1 MRKVFRP
8 LRHDGGVNHSETR
21 LTKIVAT
28 VGPASWDPPVLEQMI
43 IAGVDV
49 FRLNFSHGD
58 EQTHLRIVNDIREI
72 SERIGKEVGILGDL
86 PGPKLRVGD
95 YPQGVVDIVHGTTVT
110 FTSEDVDGTAVLIP
124 VDWPELCDALQVD
137 DIVYLA
143 DGSIRLRVTANNGST
158 IDAEVEV
165 GGPLSSHKGMN
176 LPGVESGLDSVSDSD
191 LGWVEFAVA
200 NQLDFIAVSFVRS
213 ADDLDPVLDKLN
225 ELGSD
230 IPVIAKIEKP
240 QAADAVEEIVER
252 ATGGIMVARGDLGI
266 EVPLSKV
273 PVLQK
278 SLIRAAGRASKTVI
292 TATQMLASMVSAKRP
307 TRAEVTD
314 VATAI
319 YDGTDAIMLSEETA
333 VGDHPVETVKVM
345 DQIARGT
352 EPDLP
357 YWDWVL
363 NRVRQ
368 DEMDVSDSVTQSAVI
383 AAYRLGLVAIV
394 VPTASG
400 RTARV
405 VAAHRPR
412 VPVLAVSHSVRTQRQ
427 LKLSFGIRPVVNDQ
441 TTEIR
446 NLLYECADDAVR
458 FGAANSGDLIAIV
471 AGLTDQKLGT
481 NLFEVHRVP

>member
-1 MRKVFRP
+1 M
-8 LRHDGGVNHSETR
+8 NQTHSETR
-21 LTKIVAT
+21 RTKIVAT

-58 EQTHLRIVNDIREI
+58 GPTHVRVIKDIREI
-72 SERIGKEVGILGDL
+72 SERLDLEVGILGDL

-95 YPQGVVDIVHGTTVT
+95 YPQGVVDIVHGSTVT
-110 FTSEDVDGTAVLIP
+110 ITPDDVPGTETLIP
-124 VDWPELCDALQVD
+124 VDWPELSGSLKVEDT
-137 DIVYLA
+137 VYLA
-143 DGSIRLRVTANNGST
+143 DGSIRLRVIGNDGRVVQC
-158 IDAEVEV
+158 EVEV

-176 LPGVESGLDSVSDSD
+176 LPGVEAGLDSVSEDD
-191 LGWVEFAVA
+191 LRWVEFAVA
-200 NQLDFIAVSFVRS
+200 NQIDYLAVSFVRK
-213 ADDLDPVLDKLN
+213 ADDLDPVLDKLS
-225 ELGSD
+225 ELKSD
-230 IPVIAKIEKP
+230 IPIIAKIEKP
-240 QAADAVEEIVER
+240 QAADAVEDIVEK

-278 SLIRAAGRASKTVI
+278 SLIRAAGQAGKTVI

-333 VGDHPVETVKVM
+333 VGDYPVEAVKVM

-352 EPDLP
+352 ETDLP

-383 AAYRLGLVAIV
+383 AAYRLNLQAIV

-400 RTARV
+400 RTAKV
-405 VAAHRPR
+405 VAAHRPQ
-412 VPVLAVSHSVRTQRQ
+412 VPVLAVTHSVRTQRQ
-427 LKLSFGIRPVVNDQ
+427 LKLIFGVRPVVNDQ

-446 NLLYECADDAVR
+446 NLLYECADDAVTY
-458 FGAANSGDLIAIV
+458 GAAASGDLIAIV
-471 AGLTDQKLGT
+471 AGLSDMQLGT

>member
-1 MRKVFRP
+1 M
-8 LRHDGGVNHSETR
+8 HSETR

-28 VGPASWDPPVLEQMI
+28 VGPASWDPAVLEEMI
-43 IAGVDV
+43 LAGVDV

-58 EQTHLRIVNDIREI
+58 AATHVRVVKDIREA
-72 SERIGKEVGILGDL
+72 SDRLDKEVGILGDL
-86 PGPKLRVGD
+86 PGPKLRVGE
-95 YPQGVVDIVHGTTVT
+95 YPQGVVDLVHGTTVT
-110 FTSEDVDGTAVLIP
+110 ITSEDVDGTATLIP
-124 VDWPELCDALQVD
+124 VDWPELCDALKLED
-137 DIVYLA
+137 TVYLA
-143 DGSIRLRVTANNGST
+143 DGSIRLRVTANDGKVVE
-158 IDAEVEV
+158 AEVEV

-176 LPGVESGLDSVSDSD
+176 LPGVEEGLASVSEDD

-200 NQLDFIAVSFVRS
+200 NQLDYIAVSFVRS
-213 ADDLDPVLDKLN
+213 AADLDPVLDKLK
-225 ELGSD
+225 ELSSS
-230 IPVIAKIEKP
+230 IPIIAKIEKP
-240 QAADAVEEIVER
+240 QAADAVEEIVEK

-266 EVPLSKV
+266 EVPLAKV

-278 SLIRAAGRASKTVI
+278 SLIRTAGKAGKTVI

-333 VGDHPVETVKVM
+333 VGDYPVEAVKVM

-352 EPDLP
+352 ETDLP

-383 AAYRLGLVAIV
+383 AAYRLNLQAIV

-400 RTARV
+400 RTAKV

-412 VPVLAVSHSVRTQRQ
+412 VPVLAVTHSVRTQRQ
-427 LKLSFGIRPVVNDQ
+427 LKLMFGVRPVVNDQ

-446 NLLYECADDAVR
+446 NLLYECADDAVTY
-458 FGAANSGDLIAIV
+458 GAAKSGDLIAIV
-471 AGLTDQKLGT
+471 AGLSDMQLGT

>member
-1 MRKVFRP
+1 M
-8 LRHDGGVNHSETR
+8 NQIHSETR

-28 VGPASWDPPVLEQMI
+28 VGPASWDPAVLEEMI
-43 IAGVDV
+43 LAGVDV

-58 EQTHLRIVNDIREI
+58 AATHVRVVKDIREA
-72 SERIGKEVGILGDL
+72 SDRLDKEVGILGDL
-86 PGPKLRVGD
+86 PGPKLRVGE
-95 YPQGVVDIVHGTTVT
+95 YPQGVVDLVHGTTVT
-110 FTSEDVDGTAVLIP
+110 ITSEDVDGTATLIP
-124 VDWPELCDALQVD
+124 VDWPELCDALKLED
-137 DIVYLA
+137 TVYLA
-143 DGSIRLRVTANNGST
+143 DGSIRLRVTANDGKVVE
-158 IDAEVEV
+158 AEVEV

-176 LPGVESGLDSVSDSD
+176 LPGVEEGLASVSEDD

-200 NQLDFIAVSFVRS
+200 NQLDYIAVSFVRS
-213 ADDLDPVLDKLN
+213 AADLEPVLDKLK
-225 ELGSD
+225 ELSSS
-230 IPVIAKIEKP
+230 IPIIAKIEKP
-240 QAADAVEEIVER
+240 QAADAVE
-252 ATGGIMVARGDLGI
+252 
-266 EVPLSKV
+266 VPLARV

-278 SLIRAAGRASKTVI
+278 SLIRTAGKAGKTVI

-333 VGDHPVETVKVM
+333 VGDYPVEAVKVM

-352 EPDLP
+352 ETDLP

-383 AAYRLGLVAIV
+383 AAYRLNLQAIV

-400 RTARV
+400 RTAKV

-412 VPVLAVSHSVRTQRQ
+412 VPVLAVTHSVRTQRQ
-427 LKLSFGIRPVVNDQ
+427 LKLMFGVRPVVNDQ

-446 NLLYECADDAVR
+446 NLLYECADDAVTY
-458 FGAANSGDLIAIV
+458 GAAKSGDLIAIV
-471 AGLTDQKLGT
+471 AGLSDMQLGT

>member
-1 MRKVFRP
+1 MIE
-8 LRHDGGVNHSETR
+8 GVNHSETR
-21 LTKIVAT
+21 RTKIVAT

-43 IAGVDV
+43 RAGVDV

-58 EQTHLRIVNDIREI
+58 APTHLRVIKDIRTI
-72 SERIGKEVGILGDL
+72 SDRIDMEVGILGDL

-95 YPQGVVDIVHGTTVT
+95 YPQGVVDIIHGATVT
-110 FTSEDVDGTAVLIP
+110 ITPEDVDGTATLIP
-124 VDWPELCDALQVD
+124 VDWPELCGALAID
-137 DIVYLA
+137 DTVYLA
-143 DGSIRLRVTANNGST
+143 DGSIRLRVTGNDGKT
-158 IDAEVEV
+158 VEAEVEV

-176 LPGVESGLDSVSDSD
+176 LPGVEAGLDSVSEDD
-191 LGWVEFAVA
+191 LRWVEFAVA
-200 NQLDFIAVSFVRS
+200 NQLDYLAVSFVRK
-213 ADDLDPVLDKLN
+213 ADDLDPVLDKLA
-225 ELGSD
+225 ELKSE
-230 IPVIAKIEKP
+230 IPIIAKIEKP
-240 QAADAVEEIVER
+240 QAADAVEEIVEK

-333 VGDHPVETVKVM
+333 VGDYPVEAVQVM

-352 EPDLP
+352 ETDLP
-357 YWDWVL
+357 YWDWVM
-363 NRVRQ
+363 NRVPQ
-368 DEMDVSDSVTQSAVI
+368 DDMDVSDSVTQSAVI
-383 AAYRLGLVAIV
+383 ASYRLGLKAIV

-400 RTARV
+400 RTAKV
-405 VAAHRPR
+405 VAAHRPQ
-412 VPVLAVSHSVRTQRQ
+412 VPVLAVTHTVRTQRQ
-427 LKLSFGIRPVVNDQ
+427 LKLIFGVNPVLNDQ

-458 FGAANSGDLIAIV
+458 FGAAESGDLIAIV
-471 AGLTDQKLGT
+471 AGLSDMKLGT

>member
-1 MRKVFRP
+1 VS
-8 LRHDGGVNHSETR
+8 HSEIR
-21 LTKIVAT
+21 RTKIVAT
-28 VGPASWDPPVLEQMI
+28 VGPASWDPSVLEQMI
-43 IAGVDV
+43 VAGVDV

-58 EQTHLRIVNDIREI
+58 AETHQRVIRDIRAI
-72 SERIGKEVGILGDL
+72 SERIDMEVGILGDL
-86 PGPKLRVGD
+86 PGPKLRVGE
-95 YPQGVVDIVHGTTVT
+95 YPQGVVDVVQGSTVT
-110 FTSEDVDGTAVLIP
+110 ITPEDVDGTATLIP
-124 VDWPELCDALQVD
+124 VDWPELSEALNVND
-137 DIVYLA
+137 TVYLA
-143 DGSIRLRVTANNGST
+143 DGSIRLRVTGNDGR
-158 IDAEVEV
+158 DVRAEVEV

-176 LPGVESGLDSVSDSD
+176 LPGVESGLDSVSEED
-191 LGWVEFAVA
+191 LGWVEFSVA
-200 NQLDFIAVSFVRS
+200 NQLDFIAVSFVRK
-213 ADDLDPVLDKLN
+213 AEDLDPVLDKLK
-225 ELGSD
+225 ELRSD
-230 IPVIAKIEKP
+230 IPIIAKIEKP
-240 QAADAVEEIVER
+240 QAADAVDDIVDK

-278 SLIRAAGRASKTVI
+278 SLIRSAGRASKSVI

-333 VGDHPVETVKVM
+333 VGDYPVEAVKVM

-352 EPDLP
+352 ETDLP

-363 NRVRQ
+363 NRVPQ
-368 DEMDVSDSVTQSAVI
+368 DDQDVSDAVTQSAVI
-383 AAYRLGLVAIV
+383 SAYRLNLQAIV

-405 VAAHRPR
+405 VSAHRPR
-412 VPVLAVSHSVRTQRQ
+412 VPVLAVTHSIRTQRQ
-427 LKLSFGIRPVVNDQ
+427 LKLSFGVRPVVNDQ

-458 FGAANSGDLIAIV
+458 FGAASSGDLIAIV
-471 AGLTDQKLGT
+471 AGLSDLKLGT

>member
-1 MRKVFRP
+1 
-8 LRHDGGVNHSETR
+8 VNQIHSETR

-28 VGPASWDPPVLEQMI
+28 VGPASWDPAVLEEMI
-43 IAGVDV
+43 LAGVDV

-58 EQTHLRIVNDIREI
+58 AATHVRVVKDIREA
-72 SERIGKEVGILGDL
+72 SDRLDKEVGILGDL
-86 PGPKLRVGD
+86 PGPKLRVGE
-95 YPQGVVDIVHGTTVT
+95 YPQGVVDLVHGTTVT
-110 FTSEDVDGTAVLIP
+110 ITSEDVDGTATLIP
-124 VDWPELCDALQVD
+124 VDWPELCDALKLED
-137 DIVYLA
+137 TVYLA
-143 DGSIRLRVTANNGST
+143 DGSIRLRVTANDGKVVE
-158 IDAEVEV
+158 AEVEV

-176 LPGVESGLDSVSDSD
+176 LPGVEEGLASVSEDD

-200 NQLDFIAVSFVRS
+200 NQLDYIAVSFVRS
-213 ADDLDPVLDKLN
+213 AADLEPVLDKLK
-225 ELGSD
+225 ELSSS
-230 IPVIAKIEKP
+230 IPII
-240 QAADAVEEIVER
+240 EIVEK

-266 EVPLSKV
+266 EVPPAKV
-273 PVLQK
+273 PRLQK
-278 SLIRAAGRASKTVI
+278 SLIRTAGKAGKTVI

-333 VGDHPVETVKVM
+333 VGDYPVEAVKVM

-352 EPDLP
+352 ETDLP

-383 AAYRLGLVAIV
+383 AAYRLNLQAIV

-400 RTARV
+400 RTAKV

-412 VPVLAVSHSVRTQRQ
+412 VPVLAVTHSVRTQRQ
-427 LKLSFGIRPVVNDQ
+427 LKLMFGVRPVVNDQ

-446 NLLYECADDAVR
+446 NLLYECADDAVTY
-458 FGAANSGDLIAIV
+458 GAAKSGDLIAIV
-471 AGLTDQKLGT
+471 AGLSDMQLGT

>member
-1 MRKVFRP
+1 M
-8 LRHDGGVNHSETR
+8 NQTHSEIR
-21 LTKIVAT
+21 RTKIVAT
-28 VGPASWDPPVLEQMI
+28 VGPASWDPAVLEQMI

-58 EQTHLRIVNDIREI
+58 APTHVRVIKNIREV
-72 SERIGKEVGILGDL
+72 SERLEMEVGILGDL
-86 PGPKLRVGD
+86 PGPKLRVGE
-95 YPQGVVDIVHGTTVT
+95 YPQGIVDIVHGSTVT
-110 FTSEDVDGTAVLIP
+110 VTPDQVDGTATLIP
-124 VDWPELCDALQVD
+124 VDWPELSDALKID
-137 DIVYLA
+137 DTVYLA
-143 DGSIRLRVTANNGST
+143 DGSIRMRVTANDGRT
-158 IDAEVEV
+158 VQCEVEV

-176 LPGVESGLDSVSDSD
+176 LPGVESGLDSVSADD
-191 LGWVEFAVA
+191 LRWVEFAVA
-200 NQLDFIAVSFVRS
+200 NQLDYIAVSFVRK
-213 ADDLDPVLDKLN
+213 AEDLDPVLDKLA
-225 ELGSD
+225 ELRSD
-230 IPVIAKIEKP
+230 IPIIAKIEKP
-240 QAADAVEEIVER
+240 QAADAVEDIVEK

-278 SLIRAAGRASKTVI
+278 SLIRAAGKAGKTVI

-333 VGDHPVETVKVM
+333 VGEYPVEAVKVM

-363 NRVRQ
+363 NRTSQ
-368 DEMDVSDSVTQSAVI
+368 HEMTVSDSVTQSAVI
-383 AAYRLGLVAIV
+383 AAYRLDLKAIV

-400 RTARV
+400 RTAKV

-412 VPVLAVSHSVRTQRQ
+412 VPVLAVTHSIRTQRQ
-427 LKLSFGIRPVVNDQ
+427 LKLIFGVRPVMNDQ

-446 NLLYECADDAVR
+446 NLLYECADDAVTY
-458 FGAANSGDLIAIV
+458 GAAASGDLIAIV
-471 AGLTDQKLGT
+471 AGLSDLKLGT

>member
-1 MRKVFRP
+1 M
-8 LRHDGGVNHSETR
+8 NQIHSETR

-28 VGPASWDPPVLEQMI
+28 VGPASWDPAVLEEMI
-43 IAGVDV
+43 LAGVDV

-58 EQTHLRIVNDIREI
+58 AATHVRVVKDIREA
-72 SERIGKEVGILGDL
+72 SDRLDKEVGILGDL
-86 PGPKLRVGD
+86 PGPKLRVGE
-95 YPQGVVDIVHGTTVT
+95 YPQGVVDLVHGTTVT
-110 FTSEDVDGTAVLIP
+110 ITSEDVDGTATLIP
-124 VDWPELCDALQVD
+124 VDWPELCDALKLED
-137 DIVYLA
+137 TVYLA
-143 DGSIRLRVTANNGST
+143 DGSIRLRVTANDGKVVE
-158 IDAEVEV
+158 AEVEV

-176 LPGVESGLDSVSDSD
+176 LPGVEEGLASVSEDD

-200 NQLDFIAVSFVRS
+200 NQLDYIAVSFVRS
-213 ADDLDPVLDKLN
+213 AADLDPVLDKLK
-225 ELGSD
+225 ELSSS
-230 IPVIAKIEKP
+230 IPIIAKIEKP
-240 QAADAVEEIVER
+240 QAADAVEEIVEK

-266 EVPLSKV
+266 EVPLAKV

-278 SLIRAAGRASKTVI
+278 SLIRTAGKAGKTVI

-333 VGDHPVETVKVM
+333 VGDYPVEAVKVM

-352 EPDLP
+352 ETDLP

-383 AAYRLGLVAIV
+383 AAYRLNLQAIV

-400 RTARV
+400 RTAKV

-412 VPVLAVSHSVRTQRQ
+412 VPVLAVTHSVRTQRQ
-427 LKLSFGIRPVVNDQ
+427 LKLMFGVRPVVNDQ

-446 NLLYECADDAVR
+446 NLLYECADDAVTY
-458 FGAANSGDLIAIV
+458 GAAKSGDLIAIV
-471 AGLTDQKLGT
+471 AGLSDMQLGT

>member
-1 MRKVFRP
+1 MKQI
-8 LRHDGGVNHSETR
+8 HSETR

-28 VGPASWDPPVLEQMI
+28 VGPASWDPAVLEEMI
-43 IAGVDV
+43 LAGVDV

-58 EQTHLRIVNDIREI
+58 AATHVRVVKDIREA
-72 SERIGKEVGILGDL
+72 SDRLDKEVGILGDL
-86 PGPKLRVGD
+86 PGPKLRVGE
-95 YPQGVVDIVHGTTVT
+95 YPQGVVDLVHGTTVT
-110 FTSEDVDGTAVLIP
+110 ITSEDVDGTATLIP
-124 VDWPELCDALQVD
+124 VDWPELCDALKLED
-137 DIVYLA
+137 TVYLA
-143 DGSIRLRVTANNGST
+143 DGSIRLRVTANDGKVVE
-158 IDAEVEV
+158 AEVEV

-176 LPGVESGLDSVSDSD
+176 LPGVEEGLASVSEDD

-200 NQLDFIAVSFVRS
+200 NQLDYIAVSFVRS
-213 ADDLDPVLDKLN
+213 AADLDPVLDKLK
-225 ELGSD
+225 ELSSS
-230 IPVIAKIEKP
+230 IPIIAKIEKP
-240 QAADAVEEIVER
+240 QAADAVEEIVEK

-266 EVPLSKV
+266 EVPLAKV

-278 SLIRAAGRASKTVI
+278 SLIRTAGKAGKTVI

-333 VGDHPVETVKVM
+333 VGDYPVEAVKVM

-352 EPDLP
+352 ETDLP

-383 AAYRLGLVAIV
+383 AAYRLNLQAIV

-400 RTARV
+400 RTAKV

-412 VPVLAVSHSVRTQRQ
+412 VPVLAVTHSVRTQRQ
-427 LKLSFGIRPVVNDQ
+427 LKLMFGVRPVVNDQ

-446 NLLYECADDAVR
+446 NLLYECADDAVTY
-458 FGAANSGDLIAIV
+458 GAAKSGDLIAIV
-471 AGLTDQKLGT
+471 AGLSDMQLGT

>member
-1 MRKVFRP
+1 
-8 LRHDGGVNHSETR
+8 VNQTHSEIR
-21 LTKIVAT
+21 RTKIVAT
-28 VGPASWDPPVLEQMI
+28 VGPASWDPAVLEQMI

-58 EQTHLRIVNDIREI
+58 APTHVRVIKNIREV
-72 SERIGKEVGILGDL
+72 SERLEMEVGILGDL
-86 PGPKLRVGD
+86 PGPKLRVGE
-95 YPQGVVDIVHGTTVT
+95 YPQGIVDIVHGSTVT
-110 FTSEDVDGTAVLIP
+110 VTPDQVDGTATLIP
-124 VDWPELCDALQVD
+124 VDWPELSDALKID
-137 DIVYLA
+137 DTVYLA
-143 DGSIRLRVTANNGST
+143 DGSIRMRVTANDGRT
-158 IDAEVEV
+158 VQCEVEV

-176 LPGVESGLDSVSDSD
+176 LPGVESGLDSVSADD
-191 LGWVEFAVA
+191 LRWVEFAVA
-200 NQLDFIAVSFVRS
+200 NQLDYIAVSFVRK
-213 ADDLDPVLDKLN
+213 AEDLDPVLDKLA
-225 ELGSD
+225 ELRSD
-230 IPVIAKIEKP
+230 IPIIAKIEKP
-240 QAADAVEEIVER
+240 QAADAVEDIVEK

-278 SLIRAAGRASKTVI
+278 SLIRAAGKAGKTVI

-333 VGDHPVETVKVM
+333 VGEYPVEAVKVM

-363 NRVRQ
+363 NRTSQ
-368 DEMDVSDSVTQSAVI
+368 HEMTVSDSVTQSAVI
-383 AAYRLGLVAIV
+383 AAYRLDLKAIV

-400 RTARV
+400 RTAKV

-412 VPVLAVSHSVRTQRQ
+412 VPVLAVTHSIRTQRQ
-427 LKLSFGIRPVVNDQ
+427 LKLIFGVRPVMNDQ

-446 NLLYECADDAVR
+446 NLLYECADDAVTY
-458 FGAANSGDLIAIV
+458 GAAASGDLIAIV
-471 AGLTDQKLGT
+471 AGLSDLKLGT

>member
-1 MRKVFRP
+1 
-8 LRHDGGVNHSETR
+8 VNQIHSETR

-28 VGPASWDPPVLEQMI
+28 VGPASWDPAVLEEMI
-43 IAGVDV
+43 LAGVDV

-58 EQTHLRIVNDIREI
+58 AATHVRVVKDIREA
-72 SERIGKEVGILGDL
+72 SDRLDKEVGILGDL
-86 PGPKLRVGD
+86 PGPKLRVGE
-95 YPQGVVDIVHGTTVT
+95 YPQGVVDLVHGTTVT
-110 FTSEDVDGTAVLIP
+110 ITSEDVDGTATLIP
-124 VDWPELCDALQVD
+124 VDWPELCDALKLED
-137 DIVYLA
+137 TVYLA
-143 DGSIRLRVTANNGST
+143 DGSIRLRVTANDGKVVE
-158 IDAEVEV
+158 AEVEV

-176 LPGVESGLDSVSDSD
+176 LPGVEEGLASVSEDD

-200 NQLDFIAVSFVRS
+200 NQLDYIAVSFVRS
-213 ADDLDPVLDKLN
+213 AADLDPVLDKLK
-225 ELGSD
+225 ELSSS
-230 IPVIAKIEKP
+230 IPIIAKIEKP
-240 QAADAVEEIVER
+240 QAADAVEEIVEK

-266 EVPLSKV
+266 EVPLAKV

-278 SLIRAAGRASKTVI
+278 SLIRTAGKAGKTVI

-333 VGDHPVETVKVM
+333 VGDYPVEAVKVM

-352 EPDLP
+352 ETDLP

-383 AAYRLGLVAIV
+383 AAYRLNLQAIV

-400 RTARV
+400 RTAKV

-412 VPVLAVSHSVRTQRQ
+412 VPVLAVTHSVRTQRQ
-427 LKLSFGIRPVVNDQ
+427 LKLMFGVRPVVNDQ

-446 NLLYECADDAVR
+446 NLLYECADDAVTY
-458 FGAANSGDLIAIV
+458 GAAKSGDLIAIV
-471 AGLTDQKLGT
+471 AGLSDMQLGT

>member
-1 MRKVFRP
+1 
-8 LRHDGGVNHSETR
+8 VNQIHSETR
-21 LTKIVAT
+21 ATKIVAT
-28 VGPASWDPPVLEQMI
+28 VGPASWDPKVLEEMI
-43 IAGVDV
+43 LAGVDV

-58 EQTHLRIVNDIREI
+58 EATHVRVVKDIRQT
-72 SERIGKEVGILGDL
+72 SDRLDMEVGILGDL
-86 PGPKLRVGD
+86 PGPKLRVGE

-110 FTSEDVDGTAVLIP
+110 ITSEQVDGSSTLIP
-124 VDWPELCDALQVD
+124 VDWPELCDALKLD
-137 DIVYLA
+137 DTVYLA
-143 DGSIRLRVTANNGST
+143 DGSIRLRVTANDGKVVE
-158 IDAEVEV
+158 AEVEV

-176 LPGVESGLDSVSDSD
+176 LPGVEEGLASVSEDD
-191 LGWVEFAVA
+191 LDWVEFAVA
-200 NQLDFIAVSFVRS
+200 NQLDYIAVSFVRS
-213 ADDLDPVLDKLN
+213 AEDLDPVLDKLK
-225 ELGSD
+225 ELSSD

-240 QAADAVEEIVER
+240 QAADAVEDIVEK

-266 EVPLSKV
+266 EVPLAKV

-278 SLIRAAGRASKTVI
+278 SLIRAAGKAGKTVI

-333 VGDHPVETVKVM
+333 VGEYPVEAVKVM

-352 EPDLP
+352 ESDLP

-383 AAYRLGLVAIV
+383 AAYRLNLQAIV

-400 RTARV
+400 RTAKV

-412 VPVLAVSHSVRTQRQ
+412 VPVLAVTHSIRTQRQ
-427 LKLSFGIRPVVNDQ
+427 LKLMFGVRPVVNDQ

-446 NLLYECADDAVR
+446 NLLYECADDAVTY
-458 FGAANSGDLIAIV
+458 GAAKSGDLIAIV
-471 AGLTDQKLGT
+471 AGLSDMQLGT